1 MLKLQR
7 PTGSAKWAGRVL
19 VVGALAVGPTI
30 LLSSTASSA
39 ACGQIQLGGVN
50 GLSRTCSITGT
61 ATVTAGSLAVGAPS
75 TIKWTTSLSGFDL
88 NKDGRLTIT
97 AVDATGSGTGWNLT
111 ATVTPFTDSTGTTK
125 CTAAAPCR
133 MHKPLTING
142 SATSAKINKTAGEQ
156 CDDGST
162 CNRSTNTVTYP
173 VTLPTTCAASG
184 RPCQP
189 AVLASA
195 AKTSGMGAIDLS
207 TDWWMTIPANTYAGT
222 YTSTITLSIVS
233 GP

>member
-1 MLKLQR
+1 MLV
-7 PTGSAKWAGRVL
+7 AGL
-19 VVGALAVGPTI
+19 LAVGPVALVST
-30 LLSSTASSA
+30 TASAGKS
-39 ACGQIQLGGVN
+39 CIDSHVIKQL
-50 GLSRTCSITGT
+50 TCTITGT
-61 ATVTAGSLAVGAPS
+61 ATVAAGTLSVGAPS
-75 TIKWTTSLSGFDL
+75 TLKWSNTLSGFDL
-88 NKDGRLTIT
+88 NKDGSLTIV
-97 AVDATGSGTGWNLT
+97 AVDTGSGTGWSLT

-142 SATSAKINKTAGEQ
+142 SSTSAKVNTTAGEQ

-162 CNRSTNTVTYP
+162 CHLLTNEVTYP

-184 RPCQP
+184 RSCQP

-195 AKTSGMGAIDLS
+195 AKTSGMGAIELS
-207 TDWWMTIPANTYAGT
+207 TDWWLTIPANTYAGT